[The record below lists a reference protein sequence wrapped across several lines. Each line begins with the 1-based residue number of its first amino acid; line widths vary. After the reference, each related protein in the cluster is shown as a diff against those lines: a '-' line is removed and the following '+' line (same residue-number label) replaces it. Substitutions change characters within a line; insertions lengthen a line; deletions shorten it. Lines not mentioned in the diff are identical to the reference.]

1 MQPCHIVASRPL
13 FGYRFTTE
21 TLAELIAQATAE
33 PEPGEGV
40 RLVVTANLD
49 HIVQLRSNAHL
60 RLAYQ
65 HAWRRTIDG
74 APVFL
79 YARMRGL
86 GVPAR
91 ITGAD
96 LVPELLQHLQP
107 GIHRPFFVVASEPI
121 AIALRQWASAR
132 GFAADA
138 CGIDVPPFGF
148 ESDLGYG
155 AALAER
161 IRGNR
166 TTQLLFG
173 VGCPKS
179 ETWIVEHESRLG
191 DLYAFAVGAALA
203 FFVGIEHRAPRL
215 VRRAGFEWL
224 WRVYQEPK
232 RLARRYFIHSWGFA
246 AALMDDIRGSG
257 GADT

>member
-1 MQPCHIVASRPL
+1 MQQCHIFGSRPL
-13 FGYRFTTE
+13 FGYWFTTE
-21 TLAELIAQATAE
+21 TLNELIAQATAA
-33 PEPGEGV
+33 PEPGDGV

-49 HIVQLRSNAHL
+49 HIVQLRTNVRL
-60 RLAYQ
+60 RQAYE

-79 YARMRGL
+79 YARMRGV

-96 LVPELLQHLQP
+96 LVPELLQQLQP
-107 GIHRPFFVVASEPI
+107 GVHRPFFVVASQPI
-121 AIALRQWASAR
+121 ATALRQWASAH

-138 CGIDVPPFGF
+138 VGIEVPPFGF
-148 ESDLGYG
+148 EGDLSYG

-161 IRGNR
+161 IRVNR

-203 FFVGIEHRAPRL
+203 FFVGVEHRAPSI

-232 RLARRYFIHSWGFA
+232 RLARRYFVHSWGFA
-246 AALMDDIRGSG
+246 AALVDDIRGSG
-257 GADT
+257 GAGT